1 MSRTSL
7 VKQTALMAAAMSVLA
22 AGGWFVALRGVHG
35 RLQEARRA
43 LQRQEAVLAAGATPA
58 VDAAARTEEYE
69 RRAAQLRRVIADTP
83 TADGIYE
90 RLQRAAAASGVKL
103 DRIEPVSGSRRI
115 MDLTR
120 QAGVAVEPVAV
131 ELRARGSF
139 ASLAAF
145 TEQVEHCTGLCKVT
159 SVKVLPAEDS
169 TPRAPTAALQLT
181 CTHFT
186 AAEAGP
192 AVLPA
197 ARKEGR

>member
-7 VKQTALMAAAMSVLA
+7 VQQTALMAAAMSVLA

-35 RLQEARRA
+35 RLQEARRT
-43 LQRQEAVLAAGATPA
+43 LQRQETLLAAGAAPA
-58 VDAAARTEEYE
+58 ADALARTQEYE
-69 RRAAQLRRVIADTP
+69 RLAAEFQRVIADTP

-103 DRIEPVSGSRRI
+103 DRIEPVSNSRRV

-120 QAGVAVEPVAV
+120 QAGVAVEPVAID
-131 ELRARGSF
+131 LRARGSF
-139 ASLAAF
+139 AAVAAF
-145 TEQVEHCTGLCKVT
+145 TDQVERWTGLCKVT

-169 TPRAPTAALQLT
+169 TPRAPTVALQLS
-181 CTHFT
+181 CTHF
-186 AAEAGP
+186 AP
-192 AVLPA
+192 ALAVQPA